1 LSPASYCCWLLKD
14 STPVEYAHDD
24 ELRKRCFDPVVNPHT
39 RLLVL
44 GSLPGEVISGR
55 ALLRP

>member
-1 LSPASYCCWLLKD
+1 MS
-14 STPVEYAHDD
+14 D